1 VIPTAVDRVL
11 QQAIAQV
18 LSPIFEP
25 QFVETSY
32 GFRKSREKRASEV
45 NIMTS
50 EAFDFMLADVTKLFS
65 QEFL

>member
-1 VIPTAVDRVL
+1 
-11 QQAIAQV
+11 
-18 LSPIFEP
+18 
-25 QFVETSY
+25 VETSY